1 MNSLKEQTF
10 ALASMFQSARLI
22 NQLANGQPINQAAF
36 DCSMDSLFTLNANS
50 IEDIYGYGDG
60 LLVGLKTLLAYLGG
74 AGEKPERQMIYYV
87 LSMTRLQRRLMKDA
101 QLVDKIQQGLQAI
114 EQQAS
119 DFELSQTAR
128 AHKIDGLYRQ
138 TISHLLPRIIVQ
150 GDQTHLSNSD
160 TTSKVRT
167 LLFAGIRAAVL
178 WRQKGGNR
186 WKLIFKRKQ
195 IMEQTEQLLRQL
207 G

>member
-1 MNSLKEQTF
+1 MKSTKEQIF

-22 NQLANGQPINQAAF
+22 DQLANGRPINQAAF
-36 DCSMDSLFTLNANS
+36 DCSMDSLFTLQAHS

-74 AGEKPERQMIYYV
+74 EGKKPQRQIIYYV
-87 LSMTRLQRRLMKDA
+87 LSMIKLQGRLTKDA
-101 QLVDKIQQGLQAI
+101 RLVDKIQQGLQSI
-114 EQQAS
+114 EQQAT

-138 TISHLLPRIIVQ
+138 TISHLQPRIIVQ
-150 GDQTHLSNSD
+150 GDQTHLGNSD
-160 TTSKVRT
+160 TTSQVRT

-186 WKLIFKRKQ
+186 WKLIFARKQ
-195 IMEQTEQLLRQL
+195 IIQQVEQLLRKL
-207 G
+207 A

>member
-1 MNSLKEQTF
+1 MNSIKDQTL

-22 NQLANGQPINQAAF
+22 NQLANGEAINQAAF
-36 DCSMDSLFTLNANS
+36 DCSMDSLFTLDAES
-50 IEDIYGYGDG
+50 VEDIYGYGDG
-60 LLVGLKTLLAYLGG
+60 LMPGLKTLIAYLGG
-74 AGEKPERQMIYYV
+74 GDEKLQRQMVYYV
-87 LSMTRLQRRLMKDA
+87 LSMIKLQSRMMKNRA
-101 QLVDKIQQGLQAI
+101 LVEKIHHGLESIQQQV
-114 EQQAS
+114 S

-128 AHKIDGLYRQ
+128 AHKIDGLYRD
-138 TISHLLPRIIVQ
+138 TISQLKPRIIVQ

-186 WKLIFKRKQ
+186 WKLIFGRKQ
-195 IMEQTEQLLRQL
+195 IIDQAEQLLRQFQ
-207 G
+207 